1 MALPYH
7 AVGISSF
14 GKGLLTMAKKSGN
27 SNVVHMKKKKKS
39 LGILNVDFILLFTVL
54 VLLVIGLTMLF
65 STSSAANMSSGKV
78 YAPIAKQALVA
89 AVGLVAMFVI
99 STFINY
105 KTFKKYSVAAYIAI
119 AILMVLVAFIGM
131 DSHGARRQIAVPFIG
146 SLQPSEFSKY
156 IMIITLAARL
166 SVIKKGSL
174 KTWKE
179 LLFNLVIVGLPVAIC
194 LLLQRHAS
202 AALVHLFVGGVML
215 IAAGADWGKLIPV
228 GFVGGGAIAAVIM
241 ATGFRMDRITG
252 FLDKGADV
260 QGNNWQA
267 TQAIYAVG
275 SGGLFGLGLGNSRQ
289 KYSYLPEAEND
300 YIFAIVGEELGF
312 IGSVLIV
319 LLFCIVIWRG
329 ISIALNCKDSF
340 GTYTAFGITVLIGF
354 QVAINMWVV
363 LRLMPSTGMQLPLFS
378 LGGSSMLVTL
388 TGFGILLA
396 ISRENLKNKGK

>member
-1 MALPYH
+1 MAN
-7 AVGISSF
+7 
-14 GKGLLTMAKKSGN
+14 KTD
-27 SNVVHMKKKKKS
+27 NVKTKKKKREP

-65 STSSAANMSSGKV
+65 STTSAANMSSGNV
-78 YAPIAKQALVA
+78 YAPIIKQSAVALA
-89 AVGLVAMFVI
+89 GLVAMFVI
-99 STFINY
+99 STFVDYRI
-105 KTFKKYSVAAYIAI
+105 FKKYSGIAYIAI
-119 AILMVLVAFIGM
+119 ALLMILVAFIGL

-156 IMIITLAARL
+156 IMIITLATRF
-166 SVIKKGSL
+166 SVIKKGAI
-174 KTWKE
+174 KEWKE
-179 LLFNLVIVGLPVAIC
+179 LFFNLAIIAAPVAIC

-215 IAAGADWGKLIPV
+215 IAVGADWRKLIPV
-228 GFVGGGAIAAVIM
+228 GLVGGGAVLAVIL
-241 ATGFRMDRITG
+241 ATGFRVDRIMG
-252 FLDKGADV
+252 FLDRGADI

-312 IGSVLIV
+312 IGSVIVV
-319 LLFCIVIWRG
+319 LLFCIAIWRG
-329 ISIALNCKDSF
+329 ITIALNCKDTF

-354 QVAINMWVV
+354 QVMINMCVV

-388 TGFGILLA
+388 IGFGILLA
-396 ISRENLKNKGK
+396 ISRENLRK

>member
-1 MALPYH
+1 
-7 AVGISSF
+7 
-14 GKGLLTMAKKSGN
+14 MAKKTD
-27 SNVVHMKKKKKS
+27 NVVKIKKKKREP

-65 STSSAANMSSGKV
+65 STTSAANMSSGNV
-78 YAPIAKQALVA
+78 YAPIIKQSAVALA
-89 AVGLVAMFVI
+89 GLALMFVI
-99 STFINY
+99 STFVDYRI
-105 KTFKKYSVAAYIAI
+105 FKKYSGIAYIVI
-119 AILMVLVAFIGM
+119 AVLMILVAFIGL
-131 DSHGARRQIAVPFIG
+131 DSHGARRQIAVPLIG

-156 IMIITLAARL
+156 IMIITLATRF
-166 SVIKKGSL
+166 SVIKKGAI
-174 KTWKE
+174 KEWKE
-179 LLFNLVIVGLPVAIC
+179 LFFNLAIIGAPVAIC

-215 IAAGADWGKLIPV
+215 IAAGADWKKLIPV
-228 GFVGGGAIAAVIM
+228 GLVGGGAVLAVIL
-241 ATGFRMDRITG
+241 ATGFRVDRITG
-252 FLDKGADV
+252 FLDKGADI

-312 IGSVLIV
+312 IGSVIVV
-319 LLFCIVIWRG
+319 LLFCIAIWRG
-329 ISIALNCKDSF
+329 ITIALNCKDTF

-354 QVAINMWVV
+354 QVLINMCVV
-363 LRLMPSTGMQLPLFS
+363 LRLIPSTGMQLPLFS

-388 TGFGILLA
+388 IGFGILLA
-396 ISRENLKNKGK
+396 ISRENLRK

>member
-1 MALPYH
+1 
-7 AVGISSF
+7 
-14 GKGLLTMAKKSGN
+14 MAKKPGN
-27 SNVVHMKKKKKS
+27 SNVVQMKKKRKP

-65 STSSAANMSSGKV
+65 STTSAANMSSGKV
-78 YAPIAKQALVA
+78 YAPITKQAIVA
-89 AVGLVAMFVI
+89 LAGLCIMFFI
-99 STFINY
+99 STAVNY
-105 KTFKKYSVAAYIAI
+105 KTIKRYSVIAYIAI
-119 AILMVLVAFIGM
+119 AILMVLVAFIGI
-131 DSHGARRQIAVPFIG
+131 DSHGARRQIAVPFLG

-156 IMIITLAARL
+156 IMIITLAMRF
-166 SVIKKGSL
+166 STIKKGEI

-179 LLFNLVIVGLPVAIC
+179 LATELVIIGIPVAIC

-215 IAAGADWGKLIPV
+215 VAAGADWKKLIPV
-228 GFVGGGAIAAVIM
+228 GLAGGSAVFAVIM
-241 ATGFRMDRITG
+241 ATGFRVDRISG
-252 FLDKGADV
+252 FLNKGADV

-275 SGGLFGLGLGNSRQ
+275 SGGLFGLGLGNGRQ

-312 IGSVLIV
+312 IGSVLV
-319 LLFCIVIWRG
+319 VVLFCIVIWRG
-329 ISIALNCKDSF
+329 ISIALNCKDTF

-354 QVAINMWVV
+354 QVLINMCVV

-378 LGGSSMLVTL
+378 LGGSNMLVTL
-388 TGFGILLA
+388 IGFGILLS

>member
-1 MALPYH
+1 
-7 AVGISSF
+7 
-14 GKGLLTMAKKSGN
+14 MAKKSGN
-27 SNVVHMKKKKKS
+27 SNVVQLKKKGKTG
-39 LGILNVDFILLFTVL
+39 GILNVDFILLFTVL

-78 YAPIAKQALVA
+78 YAPIIKQSIVA
-89 AVGLVAMFVI
+89 AVGLFFMFFI
-99 STFINY
+99 STVVSY
-105 KTFKKYSVAAYIAI
+105 KTIKKYSVAAYIAI

-156 IMIITLAARL
+156 IMILTLAARL
-166 SVIKKGSL
+166 SMIKKGEI
-174 KTWKE
+174 KTWPE
-179 LLFNLVIVGLPVAIC
+179 LIYNLAIVGIPAAIC

-202 AALVHLFVGGVML
+202 AALVHLFVGGIML
-215 IAAGADWGKLIPV
+215 IVAGADWRKLIPV
-228 GFVGGGAIAAVIM
+228 GLVGGGGVAAVIL
-241 ATGFRMDRITG
+241 ATGFRMDRIMG

-267 TQAIYAVG
+267 TQSIYAVG

-312 IGSVLIV
+312 IGSVIIV

-329 ISIALNCKDSF
+329 ITIALNCKDSF
-340 GTYTAFGITVLIGF
+340 GTYTAFGISVLIGF
-354 QVAINMWVV
+354 QVVVNMWVV

-396 ISRENLKNKGK
+396 ISRENINNKGK

>member
-1 MALPYH
+1 
-7 AVGISSF
+7 
-14 GKGLLTMAKKSGN
+14 MAKKTDK
-27 SNVVHMKKKKKS
+27 SNVVKMKKKREP
-39 LGILNVDFILLFTVL
+39 LNVLNVDFILLFTVL
-54 VLLVIGLTMLF
+54 VLLVIGLTMLY
-65 STSSAANMSSGKV
+65 STTSAANMGSGNVYSS
-78 YAPIAKQALVA
+78 IIKQGAIALV
-89 AVGLVAMFVI
+89 GLCIMFFI
-99 STFINY
+99 STFVDYRIL
-105 KTFKKYSVAAYIAI
+105 KKYSGIMYIAI
-119 AILMVLVAFIGM
+119 AILMILVAFIGL
-131 DSHGARRQIAVPFIG
+131 DSHGARRQIAIPGFG

-156 IMIITLAARL
+156 IMIIALAARFSSL
-166 SVIKKGSL
+166 KKNAI

-179 LLFNLVIVGLPVAIC
+179 LIMSLVIIGSPVVIC
-194 LLLQRHAS
+194 LLFQRHAS
-202 AALVHLFVGGVML
+202 AALVHMFVGGVML
-215 IAAGADWGKLIPV
+215 IAAGTDWKKLLPV
-228 GFVGGGAIAAVIM
+228 GLIGGGGVLAVIL
-241 ATGFRMDRITG
+241 ATGFRVDRITG

-300 YIFAIVGEELGF
+300 YIFAIVCEELGF
-312 IGSVLIV
+312 IGALIVV

-329 ISIALNCKDSF
+329 ITIAINCKDSF

-354 QVAINMWVV
+354 QVLINMCVV

-396 ISRENLKNKGK
+396 ISRANLKK